1 MQTLPKLL
9 SGSVHT
15 PTPEPTSQGHT
26 HRHAPLGGLPV
37 LRAHSCSRS
46 QHTAPRGTSRQ
57 RSCTEHSGT
66 QSKFGEPRHSTLLRL
81 EML

>member
-26 HRHAPLGGLPV
+26 HRHAPLGGAV
-37 LRAHSCSRS
+37 LTAHSCSS
-46 QHTAPRGTSRQ
+46 QHTAPRGPSQR